1 MYKMFGLSPS
11 KRFFNLSLDDRTE
24 LQRKLNDLGVHEF
37 SIDFEILFRCDNDK
51 VEEVQKI
58 ANEYGFNLVRYK

>member
-24 LQRKLNDLGVHEF
+24 LQRKLNDLGIHKF
-37 SIDFEILFRCDNDK
+37 SVDFEIIFHCDNDK